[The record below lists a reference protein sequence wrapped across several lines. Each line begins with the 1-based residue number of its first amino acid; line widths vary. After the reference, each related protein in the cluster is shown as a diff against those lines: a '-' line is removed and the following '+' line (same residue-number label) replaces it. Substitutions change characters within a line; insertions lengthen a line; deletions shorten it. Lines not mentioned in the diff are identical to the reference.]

1 MQTDLW
7 REPIATLGQDRGN
20 LRQLL
25 QIQVKRLQ
33 RREPRDEQELL
44 FRCVL
49 LFSSR
54 IFCGGDLKNTRYVIF
69 LDSAFSILKGF
80 ASGSNA
86 DIARLPAH
94 VRFTPDG
101 GHPAAG
107 HRCPLSANRLT
118 YHCEKTPLFDYFGG
132 AGAQSLNQASHQMRS
147 KYLCSPVRT
156 NSLFWLWMVAAITTT
171 PVVRCRLSA
180 VMVSVA

>member
-1 MQTDLW
+1 LAATTVLQTDLW

-69 LDSAFSILKGF
+69 LDSAFSILKGSPRGQMQTLRGF
-80 ASGSNA
+80 RPMSALTPMA
-86 DIARLPAH
+86 DIRQQAID
-94 VRFTPDG
+94 VR
-101 GHPAAG
+101 
-107 HRCPLSANRLT
+107 
-118 YHCEKTPLFDYFGG
+118 
-132 AGAQSLNQASHQMRS
+132 
-147 KYLCSPVRT
+147 
-156 NSLFWLWMVAAITTT
+156 
-171 PVVRCRLSA
+171 
-180 VMVSVA
+180 